1 MHKDLKDGAQ
11 TIRFAD
17 IQIETSAIDKASG
30 SQTANLEKQMTI
42 IDTIKYSGLIS
53 GKRYTIKGILMD
65 KETGNPLKAGGE
77 KVSVSRSFQA
87 EKKNGEVEVE
97 FMFDASKMEGKS
109 IVVFEELY
117 YKERLIA
124 SHADL
129 EDENQTVSITKNEE
143 KESVKKTS
151 VSPRTED
158 RTNILGYLGLMWA
171 AIASVGWM
179 YLKRRKAK

>member
-1 MHKDLKDGAQ
+1 
-11 TIRFAD
+11 
-17 IQIETSAIDKASG
+17 
-30 SQTANLEKQMTI
+30 
-42 IDTIKYSGLIS
+42 
-53 GKRYTIKGILMD
+53 
-65 KETGNPLKAGGE
+65 
-77 KVSVSRSFQA
+77 
-87 EKKNGEVEVE
+87 
-97 FMFDASKMEGKS
+97 MFDASKMKGKS

-129 EDENQTVSITKNEE
+129 DDENQTVSVAKNEE

-151 VSPRTED
+151 GSPRTGD